1 MLRDC
6 KVAHL
11 HMIILKTESTASAL
25 RNTRLFIVTLLRS
38 YANHAP
44 APSLY
49 FKRQALVSHGRELVN
64 TLAFQEAELDNV
76 TKERALNA
84 GIKSLRAA
92 GNSENDL
99 DLSVLEDT
107 NERYEF
113 LYEGIIALLG
123 LT

>member
-1 MLRDC
+1 
-6 KVAHL
+6 
-11 HMIILKTESTASAL
+11 MILLKTESTPSAL
-25 RNTRLFIVTLLRS
+25 RNTRSFIVTLLQS
-38 YANHAP
+38 YANYAP

-64 TLAFQEAELDNV
+64 TLAFQEAELDDA

-92 GNSENDL
+92 GDSENDL

-107 NERYEF
+107 NERYNF
-113 LYEGIIALLG
+113 LREGIVVLLSN
-123 LT
+123 LSI